1 MIAENPVEA
10 QVKSSTEQQGVEED
24 TEDEDLLG
32 YSDEVIIHPAGS
44 QSVQVVQGRGGLQT
58 AELTGPLTITMLPL
72 LSSGF
77 PLVPALVSV
86 LSCILSTTLLDLSSR
101 TTITPSFIIYS
112 SLQCVSTIT
121 FYSFRYHIGYNKAI
135 NY

>member
-44 QSVQVVQGRGGLQT
+44 QSVQVVQSPRPRADRSPDHHNAAT
-58 AELTGPLTITMLPL
+58 AFIR
-72 LSSGF
+72 LSFGASI
-77 PLVPALVSV
+77 VIRV
-86 LSCILSTTLLDLSSR
+86 IM
-101 TTITPSFIIYS
+101 
-112 SLQCVSTIT
+112 
-121 FYSFRYHIGYNKAI
+121 HII
-135 NY
+135 NYVIGSFK